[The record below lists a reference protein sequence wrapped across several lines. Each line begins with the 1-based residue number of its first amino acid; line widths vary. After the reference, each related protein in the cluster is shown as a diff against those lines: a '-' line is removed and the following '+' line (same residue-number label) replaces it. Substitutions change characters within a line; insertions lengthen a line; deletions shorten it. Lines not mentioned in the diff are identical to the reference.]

1 MLDPR
6 SKTYWPKEKRGKR
19 RKKERKMRKRE
30 KKEKEEKERGSYT
43 YLYQLPLFEVNRLAR
58 YQGMKKLVK

>member
-19 RKKERKMRKRE
+19 RKKERKEKKRE
-30 KKEKEEKERGSYT
+30 KRERGERKGK
-43 YLYQLPLFEVNRLAR
+43 LYLPLFEVNRLAR